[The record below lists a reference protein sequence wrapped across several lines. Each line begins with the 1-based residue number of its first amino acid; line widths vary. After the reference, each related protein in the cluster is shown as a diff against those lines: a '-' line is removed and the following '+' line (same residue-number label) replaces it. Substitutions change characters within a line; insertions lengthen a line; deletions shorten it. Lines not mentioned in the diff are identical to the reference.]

1 MYFMLN
7 SSYACTQLRRIC
19 ASGVHFQHMHSHRNH
34 KLTMELGMRSS
45 ELFHSMYLC
54 YKYPMRTQNLAEVK
68 DMNMKIIS
76 GSEQLPFQAYI
87 LGAGAA

>member
-1 MYFMLN
+1 
-7 SSYACTQLRRIC
+7 
-19 ASGVHFQHMHSHRNH
+19 
-34 KLTMELGMRSS
+34 MELGMRSS